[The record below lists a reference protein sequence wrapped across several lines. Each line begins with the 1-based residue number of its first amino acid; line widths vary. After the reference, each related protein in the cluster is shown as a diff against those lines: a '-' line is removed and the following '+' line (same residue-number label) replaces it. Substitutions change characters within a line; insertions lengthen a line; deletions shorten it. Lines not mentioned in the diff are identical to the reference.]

1 MLQRDYLLNEARK
14 FALLLAR
21 LMGLKAE
28 GNSEEF
34 NSGFDSALRD
44 EYNIETEQLLAL
56 SEADF
61 KNSIAHSGYS
71 TEKLNALS
79 QLLYMYAEPF
89 EADEETALLL
99 KKVMIIFDMLETEH
113 HYESFENLDKRNAIY
128 RYFTNNYE
136 S

>member
-1 MLQRDYLLNEARK
+1 MFQRDYLLNEARK

-34 NSGFDSALRD
+34 NAGFNNALRD
-44 EYNIETEQLLAL
+44 EYNIEAERLLTL
-56 SEADF
+56 SEIDF
-61 KNSIAHSGYS
+61 KNYIASAGYS

-89 EADEETALLL
+89 KADEETALLL
-99 KKVMIIFDMLETEH
+99 KKVMIIFDVLETDH
-113 HYESFENLDKRNAIY
+113 HYESFENLDKRNTIY
-128 RYFTNNYE
+128 RYFTNNYG